1 MDGLKLV
8 NSLLITAELWRSTKL
23 ALNAWERLA
32 RPSAKDSDVE
42 NVTFLALFPPTANPL
57 N

>member
-1 MDGLKLV
+1 MDGLNLV

-23 ALNAWERLA
+23 GLNVWESLA
-32 RPSAKDSDVE
+32 RLPAKDSEVE
-42 NVTFLALFPPTANPL
+42 NLTFLALFPPMTNPL